1 MATVN
6 FDHAPAATDSSLL
19 SKWMTSLHARLI
31 AAGWTI
37 EYADSDAIG
46 GGSAGTP
53 AWDKSAA
60 NNTDAGVAVYRMPAN
75 GGLTRWFVRLRPGW
89 AGNVVRPHMRGITIG
104 NTHNG
109 SGTVTG
115 PGGEIVAGTVAIAT
129 NSVEFMTAASEDGFL
144 VFLNAGS
151 NSVLAHVERIRLRS
165 GVQDELLAINKYS
178 TGDLYNVV
186 SEASVTPN
194 VPLLFLN
201 PQRMNLS
208 ALNVASHS
216 PYLDSNIELGP
227 YTAFGD
233 PLTLPPR
240 LWRMVTPA
248 AFPAGSTY
256 ELDIDGGLKM
266 YRVADSTLVLSGAI
280 AVATE

>member
-1 MATVN
+1 MAIVN

-46 GGSAGTP
+46 GGSSGTP

-60 NNTDAGVAVYRMPAN
+60 VNTDAGVAVYRMPAN
-75 GGLTRWFVRLRPGW
+75 GNLTRWFVRLRPGW
-89 AGNVVRPHMRGITIG
+89 ASHTIRPHMRGITIG
-104 NTHNG
+104 NAHNG

-115 PGGEIVAGTVAIAT
+115 PGGEMVALTT
-129 NSVEFMTAASEDGFL
+129 STTTSNVEFITAASEDGFL

-165 GVQDELLAINKYS
+165 GVQDELLAINKYTVS
-178 TGDLYNVV
+178 DLYNVV
-186 SEASVTPN
+186 SETSVTPN

-201 PQRMNLS
+201 PQSLS
-208 ALNVASHS
+208 LGALNVASHS

-248 AFPAGSTY
+248 AFPGGSTY
-256 ELDIDGGLKM
+256 ELDIDGGLKT
-266 YRVADSTLVLSGAI
+266 YRVADSAVVTGGAI